1 MRRLL
6 PALLL
11 ASLAA
16 CTLSLPGTAPKNP
29 PANTQSANILP
40 DAVQVTTLAPLPPTP
55 TATPTGTPTGTP
67 TAAQPAPVVAPTAAP
82 TAPPPTLRPQPRPT
96 TQAQPQPD
104 SPRPSPQQIACQAKG
119 GIWSANG
126 ASPLRTCLL
135 PTRDAGKS
143 CNKES
148 DCDGL
153 CLARSR
159 TCAPVKPLFG
169 CNDILQQDGSTATLC
184 ID

>member
-6 PALLL
+6 LPFL
-11 ASLAA
+11 AASLATSLAA
-16 CTLSLPGTAPKNP
+16 CTLSLPARQAAHDTAPA
-29 PANTQSANILP
+29 PAAIVQ
-40 DAVQVTTLAPLPPTP
+40 DAVTVTPLDAAPPPKP
-55 TATPTGTPTGTP
+55 PEQP
-67 TAAQPAPVVAPTAAP
+67 QPAPDPKPETPLSDANAEAKADAPKP
-82 TAPPPTLRPQPRPT
+82 APPPEQL
-96 TQAQPQPD
+96 
-104 SPRPSPQQIACQAKG
+104 ACEAKG
-119 GIWSANG
+119 GIWSATG
-126 ASPLRTCLL
+126 ASPLRTCLQ

-143 CNKES
+143 CRKQS

-169 CNDILQQDGSTATLC
+169 CNPILQEDGTEATLC